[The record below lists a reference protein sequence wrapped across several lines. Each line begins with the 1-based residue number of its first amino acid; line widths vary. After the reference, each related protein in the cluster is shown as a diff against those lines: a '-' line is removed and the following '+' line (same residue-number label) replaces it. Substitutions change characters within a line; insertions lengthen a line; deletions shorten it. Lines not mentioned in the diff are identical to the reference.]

1 MYGKSI
7 CTEQLKLQLFPHLA
21 DRISSS
27 RVNVGYIGMCVCE
40 RERLDNLR
48 ASLHFNAGTKRFE
61 RQVHIHHLRSPAH
74 WQIVSSRAADQ
85 PRLAAEVILLRS
97 SAHAKLIA
105 WKNLIFI
112 AAFMIESERC
122 KLFEARP

>member
-27 RVNVGYIGMCVCE
+27 RVGYIGMCVCE
-40 RERLDNLR
+40 REAVDNLR

-74 WQIVSSRAADQ
+74 WQIVSSLQ